1 MFKFFLIATLVPAM
15 VLANVNFRPCKYL
28 WDANP
33 DEVINFLS
41 LGPNKAPTPTTLKVN
56 DCYAD
61 NCVLV
66 SRKPLYAVASGVVS
80 RHNSKT
86 ATTRLVARFL
96 GMDVGYKLPA
106 ELTNACNGGISGGC
120 PVVAG
125 KTYNF
130 VLAHDVLEI
139 PSINIPVE
147 IEVSVTG
154 DRGVVLGCVR
164 FNARIAKR

>member
-1 MFKFFLIATLVPAM
+1 MSKFFLIAALVPAM
-15 VLANVNFRPCKYL
+15 VLANVNFRPCKY
-28 WDANP
+28 
-33 DEVINFLS
+33 IT
-41 LGPNKAPTPTTLKVN
+41 PTPTTLKVN

-86 ATTRLVARFL
+86 ATTRIVARFL
-96 GMDVGYKLPA
+96 GMDLGYKLPA

-125 KTYNF
+125 KTYSF

-139 PSINIPVE
+139 PSVNIPVE

-164 FNARIAKR
+164 FNARIARR